1 MLMEIVRLRLKESR
15 SLLRKFL
22 SVAKEK
28 KQWKT
33 VNVKYHRFVESMKIG
48 NGNTIY
54 LKQEKGV
61 PQTKSSHYTMPILR
75 TKKIHQRVLDGLS
88 PTILFT
94 APKGTLLKFYT
105 TKNLNKLY
113 QRKTK
118 EIVTLYFVQ
127 LPPPHFNGYKYTAIG
142 KRKNLKTSHRFNAKV
157 EMDNIVIGMG

>member
-54 LKQEKGV
+54 LK
-61 PQTKSSHYTMPILR
+61 R
-75 TKKIHQRVLDGLS
+75 
-88 PTILFT
+88 
-94 APKGTLLKFYT
+94 
-105 TKNLNKLY
+105 
-113 QRKTK
+113 
-118 EIVTLYFVQ
+118 
-127 LPPPHFNGYKYTAIG
+127 
-142 KRKNLKTSHRFNAKV
+142 
-157 EMDNIVIGMG
+157 